1 MKLKLLFFIFLSSF
15 LLNLHAQSFEDYK
28 EEFSGENF
36 YDSTID
42 EFEQY
47 KKQLYNEFEL
57 YKQTLANEY
66 KKYVN
71 DISEYW
77 ESPETTTSKK
87 WVEYSGDKQT
97 RRIVD
102 FENNEIIIEFQLLD
116 KPKIEEIKNLINKQ
130 LKYMLSEDEKTAFRN
145 DPVSFNTETALKP
158 KLVTGASADL
168 SEKKILE
175 PIFFENKATSKDID
189 RKANALTENG
199 DFSIRKSPISKAN
212 VITFKST
219 LPENA
224 LEKKARIYKNSVT
237 KFADAHRLRTDLI
250 FSIIHNESSFN
261 PMATSPVPAYG
272 LMQIVPKSA
281 GIDATKFLFGKP
293 KLLLPSYLY
302 NADNN
307 IEIGTVYMR
316 ILYYDYLKNIENP
329 SSRLYC
335 AIAAYNTGTGNV
347 ARAFAGNNNIKE
359 AVNIVNRMSPDDVYR
374 TLRRNLPYEETRKYI
389 KKVLEK
395 MSYYKSF

>member
-15 LLNLHAQSFEDYK
+15 LFNLHAQSFEDYK
-28 EEFSGENF
+28 EEFSEENF
-36 YDSTID
+36 YDSAVD

-71 DISEYW
+71 DISQYW
-77 ESPETTTSKK
+77 ETPELSTPKK
-87 WVEYSGDKQT
+87 WVEYSKDKRT
-97 RRIVD
+97 RQIVD
-102 FENNEIIIEFQLLD
+102 FENNEIIIEFQLSD
-116 KPKIEEIKNLINKQ
+116 KPNLENMKNLINEK
-130 LKYMLSEDEKTAFRN
+130 LKYMLAEDKNTAFKN
-145 DPVSFNTETALKP
+145 DPVSFNTEKTLKP
-158 KLVTGASADL
+158 ELVTGASADL

-175 PIFFENKATSKDID
+175 PIFFENKATSKDIEQ
-189 RKANALTENG
+189 KASELTENG
-199 DFSIRKSPISKAN
+199 NFSIRKSPINKAN
-212 VITFKST
+212 IITFKSN
-219 LPENA
+219 LPKNA
-224 LEKKARIYKNSVT
+224 LEKKARVYKNSVT
-237 KFADAHRLRTDLI
+237 KFADTHRLRTDLV

-316 ILYYDYLKNIENP
+316 ILYYDYLKEIKDP

-335 AIAAYNTGTGNV
+335 AIAAYNTGAGNV
-347 ARAFAGNNNIKE
+347 ARAFSGNTNIKE
-359 AVNIVNRMSPDDVYR
+359 AVNIVNRMSPEDVYR